1 MDVVV
6 MRKETYGT
14 VRFYPENK
22 EAKILATLMGK
33 KTFDYSELQLTRE
46 MGANITVKH
55 PEVAI

>member
-46 MGANITVKH
+46 MGATITVKY
-55 PEVAI
+55 PEVKL

>member
-1 MDVVV
+1 MEVVV

-22 EAKILATLMGK
+22 EAKILASLMGK

-46 MGANITVKH
+46 MGADIVVKH
-55 PEVAI
+55 PEVRI

>member
-6 MRKETYGT
+6 TRKETYGT

-22 EAKILATLMGK
+22 EAKILASLMGK

-46 MGANITVKH
+46 MGANITVKY
-55 PEVAI
+55 PEVRL

>member
-46 MGANITVKH
+46 MGANITVKY
-55 PEVAI
+55 PEVKL

>member
-1 MDVVV
+1 MEVVV

-22 EAKILATLMGK
+22 EAKILASLMGK

-46 MGANITVKH
+46 MGANITVKY
-55 PEVAI
+55 PEVRV

>member
-46 MGANITVKH
+46 MGANITVKY
-55 PEVAI
+55 PEVHI

>member
-1 MDVVV
+1 MEVVV
-6 MRKETYGT
+6 MRKENYGN

-46 MGANITVKH
+46 MGANITVKY
-55 PEVAI
+55 PEVKL

>member
-22 EAKILATLMGK
+22 EAKILATLRGK

-46 MGANITVKH
+46 MGANITVKY
-55 PEVAI
+55 PEVRI

>member
-1 MDVVV
+1 MEVVV
-6 MRKETYGT
+6 MRKENYGN

-46 MGANITVKH
+46 MGANITVKY
-55 PEVAI
+55 PEVRI

>member
-46 MGANITVKH
+46 MGANITVKY
-55 PEVAI
+55 PEVRI

>member
-1 MDVVV
+1 

-46 MGANITVKH
+46 MGANITVKY
-55 PEVAI
+55 PEVRI